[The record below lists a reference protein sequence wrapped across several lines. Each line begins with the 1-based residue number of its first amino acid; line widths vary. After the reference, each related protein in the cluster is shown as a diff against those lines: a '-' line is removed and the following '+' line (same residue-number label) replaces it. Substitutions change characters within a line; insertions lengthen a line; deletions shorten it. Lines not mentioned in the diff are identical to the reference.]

1 MELTK
6 EKALELHRQMWTE
19 MQKMFGD
26 KPSAMKR
33 VTFKDKWCEEH
44 FPGVEIRHSCF
55 FCEYTRQFSGCGE
68 EDCSKCPVVWP
79 CEPSD
84 GIDDYFCEGKALIDE
99 ENGYRFIPI
108 SKILA
113 LPEREIEDVPN
124 G

>member
-6 EKALELHRQMWTE
+6 EKALELHRQMWTD
-19 MQKMFGD
+19 MQKYLGD
-26 KPSAMKR
+26 SPSAMQR
-33 VTFKDKWCEEH
+33 VTFKDKWCEKH
-44 FPGVEIRHSCF
+44 FPGEEIRHSCF
-55 FCEYTRQFSGCGE
+55 LCEYTRQFSESRGE
-68 EDCSKCPVVWP
+68 YCSRCPVVWP

-99 ENGYRFIPI
+99 KNGYRFMPI

-113 LPEREIEDVPN
+113 LPEREIEDAPN

>member
-6 EKALELHRQMWTE
+6 EKALELHRQMWSE
-19 MQKMFGD
+19 MQKYLGD
-26 KPSAMKR
+26 NPSAMQR
-33 VTFKDKWCEEH
+33 VAFKDKWCEEH
-44 FPGVEIRHSCF
+44 FPGEEIRHSCF
-55 FCEYTRQFSGCGE
+55 LCEYTRQFSESGDK
-68 EDCSKCPVVWP
+68 DCSRCPIVWP

-84 GIDDYFCEGKALIDE
+84 GIDDYFCEGYWTLDE

-108 SKILA
+108 SEILA